1 MLPTANT
8 EITVPDAESSSK
20 IVTWNS
26 ATISSIRS
34 SITQNSTYT
43 ANGITFNKTG
53 KGKFA
58 NNDIKG
64 YDSTA
69 SFEFTTATGKFS
81 SIEIEAS
88 QIYDGGNWTKDG
100 NTLKWNGT
108 PSNSVSLSGS
118 GLYLEGVSSVNFVI
132 EMPADLSNATVTL
145 R

>member
-34 SITQNSTYT
+34 SITQDSTYT
-43 ANGITFNKTG
+43 ANGITLNKTG

-100 NTLKWNGT
+100 NTLKWNDT